1 MILNEYKKSCFY
13 FLTFYVRTIK
23 TAYLYLISFIRTV
36 PGTES
41 PE

>member
-23 TAYLYLISFIRTV
+23 TAYLYINN
-36 PGTES
+36 
-41 PE
+41 